1 MRKFTGELHLPLLA
15 KWYEMIESGEKKE
28 EYREDTPY
36 WRARLF
42 WNTPRGL
49 LPKQYRASV
58 FRYGYTKR
66 SMKYE
71 YKGVRF
77 GYGRP
82 EWGAPT
88 DRKVFIIGIGDKI
101 EEQ

>member
-15 KWYEMIESGEKKE
+15 KWYEMIERGEKKE
-28 EYREDTPY
+28 EYREITPY
-36 WRARLF
+36 WISRLF
-42 WNTPRGL
+42 WNTTRGAI
-49 LPKQYRASV
+49 PKQYREIV

-66 SMKYE
+66 SMKLE
-71 YKGVRF
+71 YKDIRC

-88 DRKVFIIGIGDKI
+88 DRKVFIIEIGDKI